1 MTLLK
6 ADFEFGAMAVKALA
20 VAAESRATERMRMI
34 EWMTR
39 TMLVSY
45 NCEEFVGGELV
56 STYRGRVGVDLVDQY
71 ISTCEF
77 YDNKYVSDKN
87 TASFERILLAL
98 VSLFALCVAD
108 KIGLLFRFLNSLI
121 LLCHV
126 GVFFIFNTS
135 SPSAST
141 AYDAFSKLSTK

>member
-6 ADFEFGAMAVKALA
+6 ADFEFGAKAVKALA

-98 VSLFALCVAD
+98 VSLFALCVANGQD
-108 KIGLLFRFLNSLI
+108 RPVVSFLEFINSTLSRRRLFHFQ
-121 LLCHV
+121 H
-126 GVFFIFNTS
+126 FI
-135 SPSAST
+135 
-141 AYDAFSKLSTK
+141 SKCKYSV